1 MRAEITEIGNKKTVE
16 KINEI
21 KGWFFEK
28 IKLTNLYLDSW
39 RKRER
44 TQINIIRNER
54 GDIINEIIEIYLS
67 YKTLLWIILSQHW
80 TI

>member
-1 MRAEITEIGNKKTVE
+1 MRAEITKIGNKETVE

-21 KGWFFEK
+21 KDWLLEK
-28 IKLTNLYLDSW
+28 IKLTNFYPDSR

-54 GDIINEIIEIYLS
+54 GDIINDIIQIYLS
-67 YKTLLWIILSQHW
+67 YKRLLWIIPSQHW

>member
-1 MRAEITEIGNKKTVE
+1 MRTEITEIGNKETLE

-21 KGWFFEK
+21 KDWFLEK
-28 IKLTNLYLDSW
+28 IKLTNFYPDSR

-44 TQINIIRNER
+44 AQINIIRNER
-54 GDIINEIIEIYLS
+54 GDIINDIIQIYLS
-67 YKTLLWIILSQHW
+67 YKRLLWIIPSQHW

>member
-21 KGWFFEK
+21 KGWFLEK
-28 IKLTNLYLDSW
+28 IKLTNLYLDSQ

-54 GDIINEIIEIYLS
+54 GNIINDIIEIYLS

>member
-1 MRAEITEIGNKKTVE
+1 MRTEITEIGNKETLE

-21 KGWFFEK
+21 KDWLLEK
-28 IKLTNLYLDSW
+28 IKLTNFYPDSR

-54 GDIINEIIEIYLS
+54 GDIINDIIQIYLS
-67 YKTLLWIILSQHW
+67 YKRLLWIIPSQHW

>member
-21 KGWFFEK
+21 KGWFLEK
-28 IKLTNLYLDSW
+28 IKLTNLYLDSQ

-54 GDIINEIIEIYLS
+54 GNIINDIIEIYLS
-67 YKTLLWIILSQHW
+67 YKILLWIILSQHW

>member
-21 KGWFFEK
+21 KGWFLEK

-54 GDIINEIIEIYLS
+54 GDIINDIIEIYLS

>member
-16 KINEI
+16 TINEI
-21 KGWFFEK
+21 KGWFLEK

-54 GDIINEIIEIYLS
+54 GDIINDIIEIYLS